1 MVPSFP
7 SRSLAPTGHV
17 MTGRHQRRY
26 TSKRWIGSCAG
37 ALLVGLLTSACGQG
51 APDFDV
57 LISGGEIVD
66 GTGAPSFRADVGIT
80 GEEIVEIGDLS
91 GRSAATTID
100 ASGLVVSPGFI
111 DIHTHV
117 DAAFERP
124 GWSVIANYLAQ
135 GVTTVRP
142 GADGGSDHRIT
153 EKKARWEANGLGTNA
168 VLTVGL
174 NDVRGEVLGN
184 QLQPAGAE
192 ALDEIRQRIRQAMEE
207 GAWGISAGVEYD
219 GLNIHATTEELV
231 AITEPVAEF
240 DGFYIAHM
248 RDEAAQL
255 LDAIR
260 ETIRIGEE
268 AGVRVNVTHF
278 KATGRR
284 NWGLLE
290 DAIEL
295 IEEAR
300 ARGVRITADQYP
312 FDQSAPIGFITEL
325 IDVPRDWE
333 PFASLRSRLRDRDLS
348 PEERQDARDA
358 WVEALQAALSDERQ
372 RAGLRASTF
381 EPRDVPGPVA
391 RWGWHD
397 FRIKVA
403 VRNADL
409 VDANLEEL
417 AEQQGR
423 DAFDIVAEL
432 VQSEP
437 DILFASGS
445 MSPGD
450 VRAAMQRPWVMI
462 SSDGGGSAPGQPGD
476 EPVRGHPRSFASQAI
491 VLRQYVRDENLL
503 TLEEAVRKMTSA
515 PAEFV
520 GLTDRGLLREG
531 LKADIVVFDPA
542 AVTDHATYADSRQLA
557 TGVEYVLVNGRL
569 SVDAGQVTGA
579 LNGRVLLKPR

>member
-1 MVPSFP
+1 MNDY
-7 SRSLAPTGHV
+7 
-17 MTGRHQRRY
+17 RRRRPINK
-26 TSKRWIGSCAG
+26 SWIGPVSG
-37 ALLVGLLTSACGQG
+37 TLLLGLLASGCG
-51 APDFDV
+51 PDSTDFDI
-57 LISGGEIVD
+57 LIVGGEIVD
-66 GTGAPSFRADVGIT
+66 GTGAEAFRADVGIV
-80 GEEIVEIGDLS
+80 GEVISEIGDLS
-91 GRSAATTID
+91 GRSADATIG

-142 GADGGSDHRIT
+142 GSDGGSDHRIA
-153 EKKARWEANGLGTNA
+153 EKKARWEANGIGTNA

-174 NDVRGEVLGN
+174 NDVRGEVMGD
-184 QLQPAGAE
+184 QLRAATAE
-192 ALDEIRQRIRQAMEE
+192 ELETIRGRVRQAMEE

-219 GLNIHATTEELV
+219 GLHIHASTEELI
-231 AITEPVAEF
+231 AITEPVSEF

-248 RDEAAQL
+248 RDEAAL
-255 LDAIR
+255 LLGAIQ

-268 AGVRVNVTHF
+268 TGVRVNVTHF

-325 IDVPRDWE
+325 IDVPRGWE
-333 PFASLRSRLRDRDLS
+333 PFASLRSRMRDLDAS
-348 PEERQDARDA
+348 PDERQDARNQ
-358 WVEALQAALSDERQ
+358 WVAALQAALVDETK
-372 RAGLRASTF
+372 RAGLRESTF

-397 FRIKVA
+397 FRIKVT
-403 VRNADL
+403 VRNANL
-409 VDANLEEL
+409 VEANLEEL
-417 AEQQGR
+417 AEEQNR
-423 DAFDIVAEL
+423 DAFDIVVEL

-445 MSPGD
+445 MSPSD
-450 VRAAMQRPWVMI
+450 LRAAIQRPWVMI
-462 SSDGGGSAPGQPGD
+462 SSDGSAFAPAQPED
-476 EPVRGHPRSFASQAI
+476 EPVRGHPRSFSSQAV
-491 VLRQYVRDENLL
+491 VLRKYVREEKLL

-515 PAEFV
+515 PAQFL
-520 GLTDRGLLREG
+520 GLTDRGIIQEG
-531 LKADIVVFDPA
+531 LKADIAVFDPA
-542 AVTDHATYADSRQLA
+542 AVADHATYPDSRQLA
-557 TGVEYVLVNGRL
+557 TGVEHVLVNGRP
-569 SVDAGQVTGA
+569 SVEGGQVTGA
-579 LNGRVLLKPR
+579 LNGQVLLKPR

>member
-1 MVPSFP
+1 M
-7 SRSLAPTGHV
+7 
-17 MTGRHQRRY
+17 
-26 TSKRWIGSCAG
+26 
-37 ALLVGLLTSACGQG
+37 
-51 APDFDV
+51 
-57 LISGGEIVD
+57 D
-66 GTGAPSFRADVGIT
+66 GTGAPAFRADVGII
-80 GEEIVEIGDLS
+80 GEDISQSGDLS
-91 GRSAATTID
+91 GRSAETTID

-111 DIHTHV
+111 DVHTHV
-117 DAAFERP
+117 DGAFERP

-142 GADGGSDHRIT
+142 GSDGGSDHRIV
-153 EKKARWEANGLGTNA
+153 EKKARWEATGIGTNA

-174 NDVRGEVLGN
+174 NDVRGEVMGD
-184 QLQPAGAE
+184 QLRPATAE
-192 ALDEIRQRIRQAMEE
+192 ELETIRQRIRQAMEE

-219 GLNIHATTEELV
+219 GLHIHASPDEII

-248 RDEAAQL
+248 RDEAARL
-255 LDAIR
+255 LDAVR

-268 AGVRVNVTHF
+268 AGVRVNITHF

-295 IEEAR
+295 VEEAR

-312 FDQSAPIGFITEL
+312 FDQSAPIGFITQL

-333 PFASLRSRLRDRDLS
+333 PFASLRSRMRDRDAS
-348 PEERQDARDA
+348 PEERRHARDQ
-358 WVEALQAALSDERQ
+358 WDEALQSALSDETM

-417 AEQQGR
+417 AEAQGR

-445 MSPGD
+445 MSPRD
-450 VRAAMQRPWVMI
+450 VRAAMQQPWVMI
-462 SSDGGGSAPGQPGD
+462 SSDGGGSAPVQPGD

-491 VLRQYVRDENLL
+491 VLRQYVR
-503 TLEEAVRKMTSA
+503 EEKSA
-515 PAEFV
+515 HPRGSGPQNDV
-520 GLTDRGLLREG
+520 GPCPVPGPHR
-531 LKADIVVFDPA
+531 
-542 AVTDHATYADSRQLA
+542 SRA
-557 TGVEYVLVNGRL
+557 GSGRL
-569 SVDAGQVTGA
+569 QSGYRGV
-579 LNGRVLLKPR
+579 